1 MLDELTFWTKSES
14 LDVKILA
21 ATETSIRLGYGKTD
35 AEKMQVKM
43 SLAKLGLK
51 IFEISN
57 QFIFKKTFNP
67 IIRPKNLKFEF
78 TT

>member
-21 ATETSIRLGYGKTD
+21 ATENSIRLGYGKTA

-43 SLAKLGLK
+43 SLAKVGLK
-51 IFEISN
+51 IFKISN
-57 QFIFKKTFNP
+57 QFLLKKYFLTP
-67 IIRPKNLKFEF
+67 LSGRK
-78 TT
+78 T